1 MIRAFSAPFMKLTCK
16 VCPRTWATW
25 SFSPH
30 PARPPLLCLWHYHQM
45 TRIQKLVR
53 GFLFRTSLIHASPFT
68 AVVLTPN
75 FETGVGIFELH
86 LLCVKPTLEQLG
98 LTLSAL
104 YLKSTGHILA
114 KFNYLFSQGQRSIW
128 PFFFFF
134 FFTWLEHYGN
144 RRWTFLCVT
153 SFGGPT
159 VEEYRN
165 SDYTRPLTLFIEERP
180 LCSGSRRQTVDC
192 SSSFF
197 SLFPPSCR
205 DVKQPLQSFC
215 LLPCF

>member
-1 MIRAFSAPFMKLTCK
+1 MWTFKILLLFFFFLKIALTLFEHSFASSSCRMILAFSAPFMKLTCK

-25 SFSPH
+25 SYSPH

-68 AVVLTPN
+68 AVILTPN

-86 LLCVKPTLEQLG
+86 ILCVKPTLEQLG

-128 PFFFFF
+128 PLSFLYFILFFLLDWNI
-134 FFTWLEHYGN
+134 TGIADGRSCASHLLEVRQWKN
-144 RRWTFLCVT
+144 TE
-153 SFGGPT
+153 T
-159 VEEYRN
+159 VITHVR
-165 SDYTRPLTLFIEERP
+165 
-180 LCSGSRRQTVDC
+180 
-192 SSSFF
+192 
-197 SLFPPSCR
+197 
-205 DVKQPLQSFC
+205 
-215 LLPCF
+215 